1 MSNIISKKSVIEA
14 ATTVATELAETVA
27 SVEQNYTIRYNAGQ
41 DTKADKKAMQAAKT
55 KLAYFTNNVC
65 KPLTDDKANSVFYY
79 AIKASKQT
87 PEQFFRE
94 AMENSYSLEKLVYLI
109 NSIRAKRCEYSLAD
123 QSGSRVFAIV
133 EIIKDEMEVFTNGAI
148 KTLMDEAKK
157 ENEKQADQTYTQANQ
172 LIAMCE
178 RLGLIEK
185 IKGAGAAKNGSQQ
198 YKLLDNDF
206 VSYIRDAFVVAQ

>member
-14 ATTVATELAETVA
+14 AAIVANELTENLAA
-27 SVEQNYTIRYNAGQ
+27 VEQNYNTRYHAGQ
-41 DTKADKKAMQAAKT
+41 DTKADKKALQAAKT

-65 KPLTDDKANSVFYY
+65 APLTDDKANSVFYY
-79 AIKASKQT
+79 AIKASKQA
-87 PEQFFRE
+87 PENFFRE

-109 NSIRAKRCEYSLAD
+109 NSIKCKRCDYSLAD

-133 EIIKDEMEVFTNGAI
+133 EIINDEIEVFTNGAI
-148 KTLMDEAKK
+148 KSLMDEAKK
-157 ENEKQADQTYTQANQ
+157 ANDKQADQTYTQANQ

-198 YKLLDNDF
+198 YKLLNNDF
-206 VSYIRDAFVVAQ
+206 VSYIRDSFAKE

>member
-1 MSNIISKKSVIEA
+1 
-14 ATTVATELAETVA
+14 
-27 SVEQNYTIRYNAGQ
+27 
-41 DTKADKKAMQAAKT
+41 
-55 KLAYFTNNVC
+55 
-65 KPLTDDKANSVFYY
+65 
-79 AIKASKQT
+79 
-87 PEQFFRE
+87 
-94 AMENSYSLEKLVYLI
+94 YSLEKLVYLI

-206 VSYIRDAFVVAQ
+206 VSYIRDAFAVAQ